1 MNNEQAILERL
12 DAIDEKVRP
21 LAESAISI
29 KELKEE
35 LAPRV
40 EEAVKA
46 LIIELQDVEADFQLE
61 DLIFLIKKTMRNVR
75 NFTFALEQLQNLVDF
90 ALTAE
95 PLLKESV
102 PQWIASLDQMEQ
114 SGVFSLFRSTL
125 GVMQK
130 IAKAYG
136 PEDIEQIGDGLVS
149 LVGVMKK
156 LTSPAAIDFLGR
168 MTEVPLRADFS
179 RAQPAGRWTMFWALS
194 DKDVRQGLGVA
205 LELTRAL
212 AAAKG

>member
-1 MNNEQAILERL
+1 MTR
-12 DAIDEKVRP
+12 KG
-21 LAESAISI
+21 
-29 KELKEE
+29 
-35 LAPRV
+35 
-40 EEAVKA
+40 
-46 LIIELQDVEADFQLE
+46 
-61 DLIFLIKKTMRNVR
+61 
-75 NFTFALEQLQNLVDF
+75 NFTFALEQMQNLVDF

-102 PQWIASLDQMEQ
+102 PQWIASLDQLEQ

-130 IAKAYG
+130 IAQTYG

-156 LTSPAAIDFLGR
+156 LTSPAAIDFLDR
-168 MTEVPLRADFS
+168 ITEVPLRADFS
-179 RAQPAGRWTMFWALS
+179 RAQPAGRWKMFWALS

>member
-75 NFTFALEQLQNLVDF
+75 NFTFALEQMQNLVDF

-95 PLLKESV
+95 PMLKESV
-102 PQWIASLDQMEQ
+102 PQWIASLDQLEQ

-130 IAKAYG
+130 IAKTYG

-156 LTSPAAIDFLGR
+156 LTSPAAIDFLNR
-168 MTEVPLRADFS
+168 MTEVPLHADFS
-179 RAQPAGRWTMFWALS
+179 RAQPAGRWKMFWALS
-194 DKDVRQGLGVA
+194 DKDIRQGLGVA